1 MSTPESHSMPRVA
14 LVTGAGGAIGGAS
27 ARKLHED
34 GFHLLAVDLS
44 AERLA
49 TLEAELD
56 NVTTMVLNV
65 TDATAVASAVSAAAQ
80 IGGGHIE
87 VLCTATG
94 ISDGGAALD
103 EIEDQMWRDVLE
115 ANLYSAYLM
124 CSRVLPYMI
133 GSGGGTI
140 CNIASVAGLRGGRS
154 GVAYTASK
162 WAVVGLS
169 QNIASHLGPEGIRSH
184 AICPSRIE
192 GVFTLGNVKSTA
204 RGIKN
209 RSRDTARPAFGKPE
223 DVAAVISFLAS
234 DAARHLNGLAL
245 PVDGGWL
252 AF

>member
-154 GVAYTASK
+154 GVAYTAS
-162 WAVVGLS
+162 
-169 QNIASHLGPEGIRSH
+169 
-184 AICPSRIE
+184 
-192 GVFTLGNVKSTA
+192 
-204 RGIKN
+204 N